1 MRELRVGIIGFG
13 MIGKVHAFG
22 YRAFPFYTRGLKIKP
37 RITMVATSRRESAAA
52 AAEML
57 DCQGVTD
64 WRAVTENPD
73 IDAVHICT
81 PNRLHAEPLLSAIEH
96 QKFIYC
102 DKPLV
107 SSPRELES
115 VKTAL
120 ARTGPQGNPQYNRT
134 NMMTFHLRFIPAL
147 IKAKQLIGEGKIGRV
162 FQYRAAYQHASAAD
176 SGVPFKWKN
185 DTGGGAIRDLGS
197 HLADLISWLIAM
209 PDEVLTETQT
219 AHPFRIDPATGRAR
233 EVKAEDAFVML
244 TRTALPA
251 GGGLCCGMITGTKLA
266 TGCEDEMHLEIY
278 GEKGALRFSLMDA
291 HYLDYY
297 NAKAACGWTR
307 LAAGARYSEPHT
319 DFPSP
324 KSVAGW
330 TRAHAACLAQFLACI
345 EKGVPAEPSLKQGV
359 KVQEFL
365 IAAENSAREGR
376 WTKCRPSAL

>member
-22 YRAFPFYTRGLKIKP
+22 YQTLPFYTRGLKIKP
-37 RITMVATSRRESAAA
+37 RIAMVATSHRESAAA
-52 AAEML
+52 AAEL
-57 DCQGVTD
+57 LGCQGVTD
-64 WRAVTENPD
+64 WREVTENPD

-96 QKFIYC
+96 QKYIYC

-107 SSPRELES
+107 SSPAELES
-115 VKTAL
+115 VKAAL
-120 ARTGPQGNPQYNRT
+120 AQTGPEGTPRFTKT

-162 FQYRAAYQHASAAD
+162 FQYRAAYQHSSAAD
-176 SGVPFKWKN
+176 SSVPFKWKN

-209 PDEVLTETQT
+209 PGEVFTETQT
-219 AHPFRIDPATGRAR
+219 AHPVRIDPASGKAR
-233 EVKAEDAFVML
+233 EVVAEDAFVML
-244 TRTALPA
+244 TRTALPESGA
-251 GGGLCCGMITGTKLA
+251 VCRGVIAGTKLA

-297 NAKAACGWTR
+297 DAASACGWTR
-307 LAAGARYSEPHT
+307 LAAGARYAEPHT

-324 KSVAGW
+324 KSPAGW
-330 TRAHAACLAQFLACI
+330 IRAHAACLAQFLACV
-345 EKGVPAEPSLKQGV
+345 EKDVPADPSLEQGIR
-359 KVQEFL
+359 VQEFL
-365 IAAENSAREGR
+365 AAAEDSARSGA
-376 WTKCRPSAL
+376 WTPCRDSAF